1 MKLSQIGEL
10 PLLEQIR
17 KRFKKHSSNV
27 LIGIG
32 DDAALIKASNENLLI
47 TTDMMVEGI
56 HFNPNFITPFQVGFK
71 LVSVNVSDVFAMGGK
86 PKFLLLN
93 IAMNKSTD
101 KTVFDT
107 FLDGVNKAMNL
118 YGLSL
123 IGGDISASFEGI
135 SVSATV
141 IGYTKKYIKR
151 SGARVGDRIYVTG
164 NLGDSACGLELLKK
178 IGRPISLENSKEQLA
193 KSREQK
199 DIDKKQGVKSKGH
212 ETLYSNLYA
221 LRSAVCALRSTLSA
235 KELEWDDIE
244 PLLRRHL
251 MPVARDPKTFS
262 RNATSMID
270 ISDGL
275 LIDLSR
281 ICDESKVGA
290 RIYTENIPL
299 SSELKKVSSYLGISP
314 IKLALS
320 GGEDYELLMTIP
332 AEKKNKAT
340 CIGDITES
348 GRVIVDI
355 LKREQT
361 FIAEGYQHFG
371 VRR

>member
-17 KRFKKHSSNV
+17 KRFEKHSSHV

-32 DDAALIKASNENLLI
+32 DDAAVIKPANEKLVV

-56 HFNPNFITPFQVGFK
+56 HFNLRFMTPYQLGFK
-71 LVSVNVSDVFAMGGK
+71 LVSVNVSDIYAMGGK
-86 PKFLLLN
+86 PKFILLN
-93 IAMNKSTD
+93 IAMNKTTD
-101 KTVFDT
+101 KTVFDS
-107 FLDGVNKAMNL
+107 FLDGIHKAMNL
-118 YGLSL
+118 YGLFL
-123 IGGDISASFEGI
+123 VGGDISASHEGI

-141 IGYTKKYIKR
+141 IGYAKKYVKR
-151 SGARVGDRIYVTG
+151 SGAKIGDRIYVTG
-164 NLGDSACGLELLKK
+164 TLGDSSCGLEILK
-178 IGRPISLENSKEQLA
+178 RLSY
-193 KSREQK
+193 KSRKMVK
-199 DIDKKQGVKSKGH
+199 DIVLLGDGEGAKRRNGEKKKSP
-212 ETLYSNLYA
+212 S
-221 LRSAVCALRSTLSA
+221 LRLSDSPGLL
-235 KELEWDDIE
+235 LEWNDVE
-244 PLLRRHL
+244 PLLMRHL

-281 ICDESKVGA
+281 LCDESKVGA
-290 RIYTENIPL
+290 RIYIENIPL

-320 GGEDYELLMTIP
+320 GGEDYELLSTVP
-332 AEKKNKAT
+332 AGKKIKAT
-340 CIGDITES
+340 YIGDITES
-348 GRVIVDI
+348 ERVIVDS
-355 LKREQT
+355 LKREKT

-371 VRR
+371 I

>member
-17 KRFKKHSSNV
+17 KSFEKHSSHV

-56 HFNPNFITPFQVGFK
+56 HFNLNFITPYQVGFK
-71 LVSVNVSDVFAMGGK
+71 LVSVNVSDIFAMGGK

-93 IAMNKSTD
+93 IAMTKSTD

-123 IGGDISASFEGI
+123 VGGDISASYEGI

-151 SGARVGDRIYVTG
+151 SGAKVGDRIYVTG

-178 IGRPISLENSKEQLA
+178 IKKPIDIPLTLRTSLLSWL
-193 KSREQK
+193 S
-199 DIDKKQGVKSKGH
+199 
-212 ETLYSNLYA
+212 A
-221 LRSAVCALRSTLSA
+221 LRSMLSA
-235 KELEWDDIE
+235 KELYWHDIE

-251 MPVARDPKTFS
+251 MPVARDPKSFS
-262 RNATSMID
+262 RYATSMID

-281 ICDESKVGA
+281 ICDESNVGA

-332 AEKKNKAT
+332 AEKKIKAT
-340 CIGDITES
+340 YIGDIAES

-355 LKREQT
+355 LKREQP
-361 FIAEGYQHFG
+361 FIAEGYQHF
-371 VRR
+371 VP

>member
-17 KRFKKHSSNV
+17 KRFEKHSSHV

-56 HFNPNFITPFQVGFK
+56 HFNLNFITPYQVGFK
-71 LVSVNVSDVFAMGGK
+71 LVSVNVSDIFAMGGK

-93 IAMNKSTD
+93 IAMTKSTD

-118 YGLSL
+118 YGISL
-123 IGGDISASFEGI
+123 VGGDISASYEGI
-135 SVSATV
+135 SVSVTV

-151 SGARVGDRIYVTG
+151 SGAKVGDRIYVTG

-178 IGRPISLENSKEQLA
+178 IKKPIDIPLTLPSPSSTSLLSWL
-193 KSREQK
+193 S
-199 DIDKKQGVKSKGH
+199 
-212 ETLYSNLYA
+212 A
-221 LRSAVCALRSTLSA
+221 LRSMLSA
-235 KELEWDDIE
+235 KELYWHDIE

-251 MPVARDPKTFS
+251 MPVARDPKSFS

-281 ICDESKVGA
+281 ICDESNVGA

-332 AEKKNKAT
+332 AEKKIKAT
-340 CIGDITES
+340 YIGDIAES

-361 FIAEGYQHFG
+361 FIAEGYQHF
-371 VRR
+371 VP